1 MGGPAQPRRLDLCLA
16 RSENPVM
23 AGEKSSSD
31 ARKQRLAKA
40 LKANI
45 ARRKAQSR
53 AQDGARPAG
62 ETAPE
67 PPPDEDGC
75 PN

>member
-1 MGGPAQPRRLDLCLA
+1 
-16 RSENPVM
+16 M
-23 AGEKSSSD
+23 APEKPSSD

-45 ARRKAQSR
+45 GRRKAKAR
-53 AQDGARPAG
+53 AQAAEGSGAEAEAAG
-62 ETAPE
+62 GAD
-67 PPPDEDGC
+67 DEDSC

>member
-1 MGGPAQPRRLDLCLA
+1 
-16 RSENPVM
+16 M
-23 AGEKSSSD
+23 AGEKPASD

-45 ARRKAQSR
+45 ARRKAQAR

-62 ETAPE
+62 ETGPE

>member
-1 MGGPAQPRRLDLCLA
+1 
-16 RSENPVM
+16 M
-23 AGEKSSSD
+23 AGEKPSSD

-45 ARRKAQSR
+45 AKRKAQAK
-53 AQDGARPAG
+53 AQAQARPAA
-62 ETAPE
+62 EPAPE
-67 PPPDEDGC
+67 AAPDEDGC

>member
-1 MGGPAQPRRLDLCLA
+1 
-16 RSENPVM
+16 M
-23 AGEKSSSD
+23 AAEKPTSD

-45 ARRKAQSR
+45 AKRKAQAR
-53 AQDGARPAG
+53 AQADARRAG
-62 ETAPE
+62 EDAPL

>member
-1 MGGPAQPRRLDLCLA
+1 MAAEKPS
-16 RSENPVM
+16 SE
-23 AGEKSSSD
+23 

-45 ARRKAQSR
+45 AKRKAQ
-53 AQDGARPAG
+53 AKALDGARKAA
-62 ETAPE
+62 EAPSGGT
-67 PPPDEDGC
+67 PDEDGC